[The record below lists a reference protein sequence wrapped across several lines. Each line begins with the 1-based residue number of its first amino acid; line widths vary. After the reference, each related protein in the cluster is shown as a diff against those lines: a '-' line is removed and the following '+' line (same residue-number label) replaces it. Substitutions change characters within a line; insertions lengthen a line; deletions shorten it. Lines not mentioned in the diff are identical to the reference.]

1 MDNQNLRAFGL
12 PPKKI
17 PKRPCKIKQW
27 HKMQYHWTCYQSP
40 WKDVELVTIRWFPSH
55 HILHPANIFENY
67 QSMSSLPHFC
77 RKKSTPTQQRSVL
90 LAMPSNPQTPPPS
103 PFPKKE
109 AQLSPTNPLPNHSH
123 HQHQG
128 TFAFQQFVL
137 QIRRS
142 IIRFDHLF
150 GTLPQPW
157 VWCTGDQC
165 KIWQR
170 VGKREGIDIK

>member
-1 MDNQNLRAFGL
+1 MDNQNLRALGL

-17 PKRPCKIKQW
+17 PKRPCKTKQW
-27 HKMQYHWTCYQSP
+27 HNIQYHWTCYQSL
-40 WKDVELVTIRWFPSH
+40 WNEVELVWWRWFPSQQ
-55 HILHPANIFENY
+55 ILHPANFFENY

-77 RKKSTPTQQRSVL
+77 RKKSTPTKQRIVL
-90 LAMPSNPQTPPPS
+90 LAMPSNPQSPHPPS
-103 PFPKKE
+103 PFPKKGGTTFTH
-109 AQLSPTNPLPNHSH
+109 QPLPTILTTNI
-123 HQHQG
+123 QG

-165 KIWQR
+165 KVW
-170 VGKREGIDIK
+170 